1 MRRMERRAR
10 GEETGINLQYL
21 RNLQAKRETWLYS
34 RKHGGK
40 RQQLST
46 YADINVESIVYMH
59 DAQIPALEDIPV
71 LVLDFSSDSDLYS
84 SKLEKE
90 RLLPIIEAFASM
102 VRQQK
107 QYKGQ

>member
-1 MRRMERRAR
+1 
-10 GEETGINLQYL
+10 
-21 RNLQAKRETWLYS
+21 
-34 RKHGGK
+34 
-40 RQQLST
+40 
-46 YADINVESIVYMH
+46 MH

-90 RLLPIIEAFASM
+90 RLLSIIEALASM